1 MRRNQVVLPN
11 TPVQHGQA
19 IQIGDVTF
27 RMHQYGKAHTP
38 WKSRKLRSK
47 SKNTHRVG
55 RVRIQVY
62 LRTRQAHQ
70 AALFVCRIARLN
82 KSTGI
87 KPTSTKAKLGKA
99 ASPSLS
105 SLAN

>member
-1 MRRNQVVLPN
+1 VQRTQVVLPN

-27 RMHQYGKAHTP
+27 RMHHYGT
-38 WKSRKLRSK
+38 
-47 SKNTHRVG
+47 
-55 RVRIQVY
+55 
-62 LRTRQAHQ
+62 AHQ

-87 KPTSTKAKLGKA
+87 KPTSTKAKLGRA

-105 SLAN
+105 SLAS